1 MCGICKITFS
11 PFSKEI
17 LANTNPASFIIFGF
31 LIIAANVDPG
41 YELHFDLVR
50 FEKIHLLIRK
60 FSDQQV
66 NFFKTNHF
74 LMVRTSAIHKLNQP
88 W

>member
-1 MCGICKITFS
+1 
-11 PFSKEI
+11 
-17 LANTNPASFIIFGF
+17 
-31 LIIAANVDPG
+31 
-41 YELHFDLVR
+41 
-50 FEKIHLLIRK
+50 LIRK

-88 W
+88 WWKATRHIKLIRILLSWSLQTPQSF